1 MIYWFFLLFAGGFY
15 IIRGSEI
22 DSIEILML
30 SEVSITIE
38 GSNLYEMLDRDRMI
52 INKLKYVFEFDFLM
66 INKCL
71 EADQIDVMEGLI
83 SNIWFR
89 FFDFLNLWIEFKWI
103 FGF

>member
-1 MIYWFFLLFAGGFY
+1 LFAGGFY

-83 SNIWFR
+83 SNI
-89 FFDFLNLWIEFKWI
+89 
-103 FGF
+103 